1 MRRVF
6 VLLLVLLLTLSGCK
20 TSSKNGGYQLYFR
33 VDPETSTHVAAIAG
47 QNYPG
52 R

>member
-33 VDPETSTHVAAIAG
+33 VDP
-47 QNYPG
+47 
-52 R
+52 